1 MLCNPAIALT
11 FFNGFPDNSSS
22 VIFVKFLRGVK
33 SVIWLSLSSNPIKL
47 FKYCTPSIVVTPVP
61 NADKVVIPSKSAC
74 VTVSVTLDF
83 PAAILIAFAR
93 AGSGKITLIAV
104 GCVMLSARTST
115 PWLVVTYRLNP
126 RIAVTIKTSLNTEFH
141 RFFIIP
147 LLLFKLDSLII
158 LLNKSL
164 IIDTLF

>member
-83 PAAILIAFAR
+83 PVAVLTAFAR

-115 PWLVVTYRLNP
+115 PWLVVTYRLIL
-126 RIAVTIKTSLNTEFH
+126 RIAVTIKTILSTEFH
-141 RFFIIP
+141 RFFIVS
-147 LLLFKLDSLII
+147 LLLFKLKLLIV
-158 LLNKSL
+158 LNKSL